1 MKFGVYPH
9 IRICVLMN
17 MLYIIIRMMCSIY
30 FCSVIKCKSWRF
42 GWNYYGLSDEN
53 RPQIAEPKVRM
64 LVCLL
69 RRDSP
74 ILDMLAMVQGLFTYR
89 HSGDLLL
96 VRISLNPNGRVAP
109 LLNSVVALWIS
120 KSLLFSACVPEDPTA
135 IVNGCSQHRPSVGK
149 HQKVG

>member
-74 ILDMLAMVQGLFTYR
+74 ILYMLAMVQGLFTYR

-109 LLNSVVALWIS
+109 LLNSVVALRS
-120 KSLLFSACVPEDPTA
+120 QNLYCSRPVYLKTRRLLLMDVHNIGLLLAST
-135 IVNGCSQHRPSVGK
+135 K
-149 HQKVG
+149 K